1 MARDRNNVIKRS
13 DEDGWQDFKDGANKN
28 KEDGI
33 EIKEKKKEES
43 CSFPAKLRKR
53 EGLRWKRPARTARQF
68 LRRFHVRTE
77 IPPLKGGEAA
87 ADKVRISSW
96 KIIIKKKVQEAE

>member
-33 EIKEKKKEES
+33 EIKEKKKGG
-43 CSFPAKLRKR
+43 KL
-53 EGLRWKRPARTARQF
+53 QF
-68 LRRFHVRTE
+68 S
-77 IPPLKGGEAA
+77 GEAEEEGGASLEA
-87 ADKVRISSW
+87 ASENGTSVFKTLPR
-96 KIIIKKKVQEAE
+96 

>member
-33 EIKEKKKEES
+33 EIKEKEKEES
-43 CSFPAKLRKR
+43 CSFPAKLTKR
-53 EGLRWKRPARTARQF
+53 ERLRFFKLFKTLPR
-68 LRRFHVRTE
+68 
-77 IPPLKGGEAA
+77 
-87 ADKVRISSW
+87 
-96 KIIIKKKVQEAE
+96 